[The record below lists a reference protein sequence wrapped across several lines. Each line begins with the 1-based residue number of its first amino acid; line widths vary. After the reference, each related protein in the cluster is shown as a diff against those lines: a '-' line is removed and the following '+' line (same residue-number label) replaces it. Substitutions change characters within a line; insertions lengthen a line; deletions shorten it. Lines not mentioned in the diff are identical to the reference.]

1 MEYVIKVITAVILLI
16 PCYAINKPHILLGQ
30 ALTKTPRDTLTV
42 ETTRSKASD
51 ILAM

>member
-1 MEYVIKVITAVILLI
+1 MEYVIKVIIAVILLI
-16 PCYAINKPHILLGQ
+16 PCYAINKPHILGQ